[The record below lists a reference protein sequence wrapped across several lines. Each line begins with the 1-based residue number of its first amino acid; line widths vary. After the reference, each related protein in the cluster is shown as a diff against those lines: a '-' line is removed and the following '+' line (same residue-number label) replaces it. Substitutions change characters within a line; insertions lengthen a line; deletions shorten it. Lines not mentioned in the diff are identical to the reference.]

1 MKVGVL
7 SDTHGCYLSAI
18 ETFFADCD
26 QLWHAGDIGSQDVYN
41 RLSAFKPL
49 KAVYGNIDDALIR
62 KLTEK
67 ELFFE
72 SGGLNILMTHIGGYP
87 PKYNANSLPLID
99 RYKPDIFVCGHSHIL
114 KVVYDQQRKMLAIN
128 PGAAVNYGF
137 HKAITMLKFDIV
149 DKTPKNMDVFHQER

>member
-62 KLTEK
+62 
-67 ELFFE
+67 
-72 SGGLNILMTHIGGYP
+72 N
-87 PKYNANSLPLID
+87 
-99 RYKPDIFVCGHSHIL
+99 
-114 KVVYDQQRKMLAIN
+114 
-128 PGAAVNYGF
+128 
-137 HKAITMLKFDIV
+137 
-149 DKTPKNMDVFHQER
+149 